1 MLLLTLLLL
10 AGAQAGLFIG
20 GRAHVQNVQVGEREG
35 RKHLREKVG
44 QMSSAILRYHFLLGG
59 PS

>member
-1 MLLLTLLLL
+1 MLTLL

-20 GRAHVQNVQVGEREG
+20 GGAHVQNVQVGG
-35 RKHLREKVG
+35 YAGGKHLRKKVG